1 VVATPIQQIRV
12 GIQKGDWSLVVN
24 GFEDMTGERLTC
36 PTRVGDGLPTEFPP
50 GFFDHL
56 GRAVMGYIYKYP
68 QDGQVSGHDKPSD
81 TSVILAVSPDL
92 GDDEFRTGERERE
105 DVVVATSED
114 PQVEPLPNEPPAEP
128 EDEFAKFRVQHGR
141 PKRGDGDK
149 QACRSV
155 PFTPGMTNTFKDDGT
170 LETGD
175 IAESRRLSLAKQPE
189 KRRPESK
196 SVEVVCGKC
205 GRKEQVPPLLAPKS
219 LEKGHAS
226 SYVCNHCTRKA

>member
-1 VVATPIQQIRV
+1 VVATPIQQIRA
-12 GIQKGDWSLVVN
+12 GIQAGDWVLVCR
-24 GFEDMTGERLTC
+24 GFDGMTGERLAP
-36 PTRVGDGLPTEFPP
+36 PTNVSVVVSLPDGFLDGLKAQVEEYVNRATKEKTEFI
-50 GFFDHL
+50 L
-56 GRAVMGYIYKYP
+56 GQQR
-68 QDGQVSGHDKPSD
+68 
-81 TSVILAVSPDL
+81 VSPELANDNFAAADEQEKDIVAIPQSL
-92 GDDEFRTGERERE
+92 DDGPVKE
-105 DVVVATSED
+105 D
-114 PQVEPLPNEPPAEP
+114 EPEPPAEP

-149 QACRSV
+149 QACRNV

-226 SYVCNHCTRKA
+226 SYVCNRCTRKA